1 MRNAKNYIKK
11 AQTFVYRGE
20 RENFWKL
27 DENIKNKPEELIKQL
42 YYLKVFKIVK
52 SLLDSK
58 TSVTSVL
65 F

>member
-11 AQTFVYRGE
+11 AQTFGYRGE
-20 RENFWKL
+20 RENFRKL

-42 YYLKVFKIVK
+42 YYFKVFKVVK